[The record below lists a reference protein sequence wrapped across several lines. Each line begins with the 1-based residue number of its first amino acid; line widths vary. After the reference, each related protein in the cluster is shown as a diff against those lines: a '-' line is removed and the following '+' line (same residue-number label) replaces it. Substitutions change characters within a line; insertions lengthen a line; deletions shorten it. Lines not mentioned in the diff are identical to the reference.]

1 MKKSQ
6 IVIETKKKLFANR
19 VGNHSSIFGGSG
31 IEFKDIR
38 GYSTSDSA
46 RHINWRKST
55 KDSVKVNTFSEDREL
70 NIVVVYLNS
79 GSLNFANKKSKA
91 IEALT
96 ALSFAS
102 VYTKES
108 LATIFFN
115 NREQLFLKP
124 TKKAEAVDINYQ
136 FANTLKYQSSIDYK
150 ELTKYVFHHIKR
162 RSIVFIIGD
171 FLDEV
176 NLQEIAKVHETYSLI
191 IRAKAEE
198 NLELLGELNI
208 KDLNS
213 NELTKLNIDKRSQ
226 KVYNKLFK
234 EQDIRLLQHL
244 HSCQIKFTKI
254 YMSDNSVNRIKE
266 VLDAKY

>member
-1 MKKSQ
+1 MKKAQ
-6 IVIETKKKLFANR
+6 IIVETKRKLFANR
-19 VGNHSSIFGGSG
+19 VGDHSSIFGGSG

-38 GYSTSDSA
+38 DYNTSDSA

-55 KDSVKVNTFSEDREL
+55 KDSIKVNTFSEDREL
-70 NIVVVYLNS
+70 NIALVYLNS
-79 GSLNFANKKSKA
+79 GSLNFANKKQKA

-102 VYTKES
+102 VYAKES
-108 LATIFFN
+108 LTTIFFN
-115 NREQLFLKP
+115 QEKRLFLKP
-124 TKKAEAVDINYQ
+124 TKKADAVDINYAY
-136 FANTLKYQSSIDYK
+136 ANSLKSVGDIDYQ
-150 ELTKYVFHHIKR
+150 ELTKYIFHHIKKP
-162 RSIVFIIGD
+162 SILFIIGD

-176 NLQEIAKVHETYSLI
+176 DLREISKVHETYCLI

-213 NELTKLNIDKRSQ
+213 NELTELNINKQSQ
-226 KVYNKLFK
+226 KNYNRLFK
-234 EQDIRLLQHL
+234 EQDIRLLSHL

-254 YMSDNSVNRIKE
+254 YTNDNSVKRIKE
-266 VLDAKY
+266 VLNVKY

>member
-1 MKKSQ
+1 MKPTQ
-6 IVIETKKKLFANR
+6 IVIETKRKLFANR

-38 GYSTSDSA
+38 DYTTSDSA

-55 KDSVKVNTFSEDREL
+55 RDSIKVNTFSEDREL
-70 NIVVVYLNS
+70 NIAVIFLNS

-91 IEALT
+91 TEALT

-102 VYTKES
+102 VYAKEA
-108 LATIFFN
+108 LTTIFFN
-115 NREQLFLKP
+115 NTEQLFLKP
-124 TKKAEAVDINYQ
+124 TKKASAVNINYQ
-136 FANTLKYQSSIDYK
+136 FANSLKYQGSVDYK
-150 ELTKYVFHHIKR
+150 ELTKYIFHHIKR
-162 RSIVFIIGD
+162 RSIIFIIGD

-176 NLQEIAKVHETYSLI
+176 NLQEISKIHETYCLI

-213 NELTKLNIDKRSQ
+213 KELTQLNIDKGSQ
-226 KVYNKLFK
+226 KIYNKLFK
-234 EQDIRLLQHL
+234 EQDSRLLKHL

-254 YMSDNSVNRIKE
+254 YTDDNSVNKIKE

>member
-1 MKKSQ
+1 MKLNQ
-6 IVIETKKKLFANR
+6 IVIETKRKLFANR

-38 GYSTSDSA
+38 AYNTSDSA

-55 KDSVKVNTFSEDREL
+55 RDSIKVNTFNEDREL
-70 NIVVVYLNS
+70 NIVLVFLNS
-79 GSLNFANKKSKA
+79 GSLNFSTKKSKA
-91 IEALT
+91 VETLT

-102 VYTKES
+102 VYAKES
-108 LATIFFN
+108 LSTIFFN
-115 NREQLFLKP
+115 NAEQLFLKP

-136 FANTLKYQSSIDYK
+136 FAQSLKYQSSIDYK
-150 ELTKYVFHHIKR
+150 VLTNYIFHHIKR
-162 RSIVFIIGD
+162 GSIVFIIGD

-176 NLQEIAKVHETYSLI
+176 NLQEIAKIHETYCLI
-191 IRAKAEE
+191 IRDRAEE

-213 NELTKLNIDKRSQ
+213 NELTQLNIDKRSQ

-234 EQDIRLLQHL
+234 EQDSKLLKHL
-244 HSCQIKFTKI
+244 QNCQIKFTKI
-254 YMSDNSVNRIKE
+254 YTDDNSVNKIKE
-266 VLDAKY
+266 VLNA

>member
-1 MKKSQ
+1 MKKNQ
-6 IVIETKKKLFANR
+6 IVIETKRKLFANR

-38 GYSTSDSA
+38 AYTTSDSA

-55 KDSVKVNTFSEDREL
+55 KDSVKVNTFNEDREL
-70 NIVVVYLNS
+70 NIATVFLNS
-79 GSLNFANKKSKA
+79 GSLNFANKKAKA
-91 IEALT
+91 IETLT

-102 VYTKES
+102 VYAKES
-108 LATIFFN
+108 LSTIFFN
-115 NREQLFLKP
+115 NKEQLFLKP

-136 FANTLKYQSSIDYK
+136 FANTLKCQSSIDYE
-150 ELTKYVFHHIKR
+150 ELTKYIFHHIKR

-176 NLQEIAKVHETYSLI
+176 NLQEISKIHETYCLI

-213 NELTKLNIDKRSQ
+213 NELTQLNIDKRSQ

-234 EQDIRLLQHL
+234 EQDSKLLTHL

-254 YMSDNSVNRIKE
+254 YTDDNSVNKIKE